1 MTELSIVDKIA
12 MYVGG
17 GLVVLGVVAIGIVEM
32 AIGSSHPV
40 SGEGQIVHEALVP
53 IEIRSYI
60 IIAGLL
66 VWGLYA
72 IYKVIGTQPRPPGE
86 TPQAVEPD
94 RAD

>member
-17 GLVVLGVVAIGIVEM
+17 GLVVLGVVVIGIVEM
-32 AIGSSHPV
+32 AIGSTHPV

-60 IIAGLL
+60 IIAGL
-66 VWGLYA
+66 VIWGLYA
-72 IYKVIGTQPRPPGE
+72 VYRVVVTRPSTVDSTRGSVNPE
-86 TPQAVEPD
+86 EVD
-94 RAD
+94 